1 MLLLTKWGLVFH
13 VRMYDI
19 RLINALMILIGIL
32 FAERCSSYTKLK
44 QAVCTYVVCSSVS
57 VSVTSTVLLPLP
69 VFLVIKYVVQCST
82 LAYRILP
89 CRREA
94 ATTAAAKNGLQLAI
108 TLRQE
113 WDFNFFYEFKAVMTT
128 ISLQRVRHICTCT

>member
-1 MLLLTKWGLVFH
+1 
-13 VRMYDI
+13 MYI
-19 RLINALMILIGIL
+19 R
-32 FAERCSSYTKLK
+32 
-44 QAVCTYVVCSSVS
+44 SSVS

-94 ATTAAAKNGLQLAI
+94 ETTAAVAAKNGLQLAI
-108 TLRQE
+108 TQRQE

-128 ISLQRVRHICTCT
+128 ISLQRVRHICTTCT

>member
-1 MLLLTKWGLVFH
+1 M
-13 VRMYDI
+13 
-19 RLINALMILIGIL
+19 
-32 FAERCSSYTKLK
+32 
-44 QAVCTYVVCSSVS
+44 YVVVS
-57 VSVTSTVLLPLP
+57 VCQSKSTALLPLP

-94 ATTAAAKNGLQLAI
+94 AAASAAKNGLQLAI
-108 TLRQE
+108 TQRQE

-128 ISLQRVRHICTCT
+128 ISL

>member
-1 MLLLTKWGLVFH
+1 
-13 VRMYDI
+13 MYDI
-19 RLINALMILIGIL
+19 RLINALILIGIL
-32 FAERCSSYTKLK
+32 FAERCSSYTKLSK
-44 QAVCTYVVCSSVS
+44 LYVRSSVS
-57 VSVTSTVLLPLP
+57 VSVKSTARLPLP

-94 ATTAAAKNGLQLAI
+94 ATTAVAAAKNGLQLAI
-108 TLRQE
+108 TQRQE

-128 ISLQRVRHICTCT
+128 ISL

>member
-1 MLLLTKWGLVFH
+1 MGLVFH

-94 ATTAAAKNGLQLAI
+94 VTTTAAAVAAKNGLQLAI
-108 TLRQE
+108 TQRQE

-128 ISLQRVRHICTCT
+128 ISL

>member
-1 MLLLTKWGLVFH
+1 
-13 VRMYDI
+13 MYDI
-19 RLINALMILIGIL
+19 RLINALILIGIL
-32 FAERCSSYTKLK
+32 FAERCSSYTKLSK
-44 QAVCTYVVCSSVS
+44 LYVRSSVS
-57 VSVTSTVLLPLP
+57 VSVKSTARLPLP

-94 ATTAAAKNGLQLAI
+94 AATAAKNGLQLAI
-108 TLRQE
+108 TQRQE

-128 ISLQRVRHICTCT
+128 ISL

>member
-1 MLLLTKWGLVFH
+1 M
-13 VRMYDI
+13 
-19 RLINALMILIGIL
+19 
-32 FAERCSSYTKLK
+32 
-44 QAVCTYVVCSSVS
+44 YVVVS
-57 VSVTSTVLLPLP
+57 VCQSKSTALLPLP

-94 ATTAAAKNGLQLAI
+94 ATTAVAAAKNGLQLAI
-108 TLRQE
+108 TQRQE

-128 ISLQRVRHICTCT
+128 ISL

>member
-1 MLLLTKWGLVFH
+1 MGLVFH

-19 RLINALMILIGIL
+19 RLINALILIGIL

-94 ATTAAAKNGLQLAI
+94 ATTAAVAAKNRLQLAI
-108 TLRQE
+108 TQRQE

-128 ISLQRVRHICTCT
+128 ISL